1 MKSSTERLFNLHGK
15 NLYLKIDGYL
25 YLKYISVYVGIIAR
39 AFTVVG
45 KIINKG
51 NKFLFLPVIR
61 FLTSRYHGK
70 IMLVQDARKIVK
82 LDKDV
87 AVPRDL
93 AKSVIPYTMAHQIIF
108 QNPDSIVAVEC
119 ACRNARKHDCQPA
132 NKCMIIG
139 EPFSSFMLE
148 HNKGANPIKLTR
160 EEALDLL
167 ALCKEKGYVTNAYC
181 KDGAGDRMYAI
192 CNCCPECC
200 VSISAHKLFGSLDL
214 TESSLAHSG
223 YGVSINSAKCKGHGE
238 CVSIC
243 PFGAIVRNND
253 KSIPVVH
260 ASLCMGCG
268 NCAEACPEGA
278 ITMVRRTEKALPLDI
293 HELVPASK

>member
-25 YLKYISVYVGIIAR
+25 YLKYISAYVGIIAR
-39 AFTVVG
+39 AFTIVG

-51 NKFLFLPVIR
+51 NTFLFLPIIR

-93 AKSVIPYTMAHQIIF
+93 AKSVIPYDMAHQIIF
-108 QNPDSIVAVEC
+108 QNPDTIVAVEC

-160 EEALDLL
+160 DEALDLL
-167 ALCKEKGYVTNAYC
+167 TLCKEKGYVTNAYC

-214 TESSLAHSG
+214 KESSLAHSG
-223 YGVSINSAKCKGHGE
+223 YGVSINSVKCKGHGE

-243 PFGAIVRNND
+243 PFGAITRNNE

-260 ASLCMGCG
+260 PSLCMGCG

-278 ITMVRRTEKALPLDI
+278 ITMVRRSEKAMPLDI